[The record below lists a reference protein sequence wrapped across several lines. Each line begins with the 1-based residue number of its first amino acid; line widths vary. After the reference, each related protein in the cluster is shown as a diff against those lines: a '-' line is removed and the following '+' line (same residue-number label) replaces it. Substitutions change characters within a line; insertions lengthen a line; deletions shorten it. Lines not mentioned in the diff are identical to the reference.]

1 MDEVFRF
8 WNSLVMAD
16 TQKDLTTSLDIFGEN
31 TSDVCMTKCK
41 QEKKNSKT
49 TVDNIMLKRKRKQLF
64 DFKCK

>member
-31 TSDVCMTKCK
+31 TSDVCMNKCK

-49 TVDNIMLKRKRKQLF
+49 AVDNIMLKRKRKQLF

>member
-8 WNSLVMAD
+8 WNSLEMAD

-31 TSDVCMTKCK
+31 TSDVCMNKCK

>member
-31 TSDVCMTKCK
+31 TSDVCMNKCK